1 MALLNS
7 FLKQECTWRRPSGYS
22 PEGTPLYLYEEL
34 IPCRWVRNVRRFL
47 DAAGE
52 AHETTVDVYTL
63 SSVEIGDQLERDGMT
78 VTVRTVKDYVE
89 FSGIYGGRK
98 LGCT

>member
-7 FLKQECTWRRPSGYS
+7 FLKQTCVWRRPEGYG
-22 PEGTPLYLYEEL
+22 PTGTPIYLYDEE

-63 SSVEIGDQLERDGMT
+63 SSVEIGDQLENDGLA

-89 FSGIYGGRK
+89 FSGSQGGRRV
-98 LGCT
+98 GCS